1 MVMVTPIA
9 HMVTDTRIVL
19 IVLMV
24 LMDMVTAME
33 HIIPITTTMS
43 GKTL

>member
-19 IVLMV
+19 IVLM
-24 LMDMVTAME
+24 DMVTGME
-33 HIIPITTTMS
+33 YIIPITTTMS